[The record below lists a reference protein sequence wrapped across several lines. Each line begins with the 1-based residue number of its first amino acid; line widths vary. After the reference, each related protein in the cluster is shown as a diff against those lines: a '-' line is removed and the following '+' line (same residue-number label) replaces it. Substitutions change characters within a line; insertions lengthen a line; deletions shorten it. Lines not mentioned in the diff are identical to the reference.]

1 MNYSDLKI
9 NSDKTLSIGILVK
22 ILVEIKDNL
31 PDDIKGR
38 IYFNTNF
45 IEKSFILDNQIRTFS
60 LHKQSCSASMYCD
73 FHNNFSCNIN
83 SVLEYILRYAPTNKI
98 IVINMSIKNF
108 VGCSHTVNYE
118 IAYGWVVV

>member
-38 IYFNTNF
+38 KYEVFY
-45 IEKSFILDNQIRTFS
+45 
-60 LHKQSCSASMYCD
+60 CSKM
-73 FHNNFSCNIN
+73 
-83 SVLEYILRYAPTNKI
+83 
-98 IVINMSIKNF
+98 
-108 VGCSHTVNYE
+108 
-118 IAYGWVVV
+118 